1 MPLVDLRC
9 TALIVLVGCAHA
21 DRMDFAQADLML
33 QVLSAKPASAAQLDA
48 VMAQPGTRL
57 VIAQQNISREVTAQ
71 QYRTILGAYAADAAP
86 VVPPADDSER
96 AKRGVTGLHDDV
108 WPALHWGAQH
118 VAEIRA
124 HLVGLHRLA
133 AAERAATL
141 VVAWLPDPVAP
152 AVQLHIVAGGRA
164 GAASIDHDIYFDV
177 LASAYKANIGAL
189 SAYPSDQQVIE
200 YFAHEM
206 HHVGLGALV
215 QRLRARLVLDADAA
229 RAFELVTAILMEGTA
244 TYFINA
250 HGDLAGM
257 RADPQY
263 ADHLAHADDLLATV
277 EQLLG
282 ETIAHR
288 MPADAFEQAS
298 TPLVASGYHSAGAL
312 IADAIYR
319 AGGKPAIDRVMRDP
333 RRLLVEYNAA
343 VARLGE
349 HLRPFAPSVADGI
362 AGLGELARRRDSD

>member
-33 QVLSAKPASAAQLDA
+33 QVLSAKPASAAQVDA
-48 VMAQPGTRL
+48 V
-57 VIAQQNISREVTAQ
+57 N
-71 QYRTILGAYAADAAP
+71 RTILGAYAADAA
-86 VVPPADDSER
+86 S
-96 AKRGVTGLHDDV
+96 L
-108 WPALHWGAQH
+108 
-118 VAEIRA
+118 
-124 HLVGLHRLA
+124 
-133 AAERAATL
+133 
-141 VVAWLPDPVAP
+141 
-152 AVQLHIVAGGRA
+152 
-164 GAASIDHDIYFDV
+164 DHDIYFDV
-177 LASAYKANIGAL
+177 LASAYKATIGAL
-189 SAYPSDQQVIE
+189 SAYPSDQQVLE

-215 QRLRARLVLDADAA
+215 YRLRARLVLDADAA
-229 RAFELVTAILMEGTA
+229 RAFELVTAIVMEGTA

-263 ADHLAHADDLLATV
+263 ADHLAHADDLLATI

-288 MPADAFEQAS
+288 MPAEAFEQA
-298 TPLVASGYHSAGAL
+298 ASGYHSAGAL

-319 AGGKPAIDRVMRDP
+319 AGGKRAIDRVMRDP
-333 RRLLVEYNAA
+333 RLLLVEYNAA